1 MKPQLYRVTKAKGTP
16 HAILVDEDKYFSGT
30 DKNGRTRHHYS
41 RGVDIGPF
49 SVGEILINEKGTVI
63 FPRAAVFQMH
73 KKMQAMSLSDRGL
86 TEKTAQVLLSLAAS
100 ANNITIDDSKN
111 GFRIN
116 PPALEGVEHGW
127 CKWKFL
133 AAWCWNKWARDG
145 DKPAAMHKDL
155 ARMGYKKTAGTFR
168 QMMKRMG
175 FVTHTKAS
183 ESQHA
188 ENE

>member
-1 MKPQLYRVTKAKGTP
+1 MRPQLYVVIKAQGRP

-30 DKNGRTRHHYS
+30 DDAGRTRHHYS

-49 SVGEILINEKGTVI
+49 SVGEILKDEKNTVI

-73 KKMQAMSLSDRGL
+73 KKMEKMPLEDRGL
-86 TEKTAQVLLSLAAS
+86 TEKTAHVLLSLAAS
-100 ANNITIDDSKN
+100 ANNISIEDSKN

-127 CKWKFL
+127 CQWKFI
-133 AAWCWNKWARDG
+133 AAWCWHKWIRDG
-145 DKPAAMHKDL
+145 DKPAAMHADL
-155 ARMGYKKTAGTFR
+155 ARMGYKKNAAAFR

-175 FVTHTKAS
+175 FVTHTKP
-183 ESQHA
+183 SQSQRL
-188 ENE
+188 